1 MKMGD
6 VHANDPSRED
16 HDAKGQRPGA
26 VDETLEQRASAEALL
41 LFRQL
46 KVLRDDDE
54 LPDDFVIDS
63 KRIHNLYLELFEMF
77 ILAIGRAHPTPAGQL
92 NGTRLA
98 TAAKAIATAIAD
110 HLNKNGVCAKDD
122 TQNLSDLAD
131 NLENPNLKDAVLATW
146 IAEYDADLF
155 GEITSALTEIES
167 ETITS
172 LLTAPPAPGG
182 TADLKSKVTAT

>member
-26 VDETLEQRASAEALL
+26 VDEMLEQRASAEALL

-63 KRIHNLYLELFEMF
+63 KRIHNLYLELEQTDGNQSGGKFRQPQT
-77 ILAIGRAHPTPAGQL
+77 GGPTQSTDTLTSPEAPA
-92 NGTRLA
+92 
-98 TAAKAIATAIAD
+98 
-110 HLNKNGVCAKDD
+110 
-122 TQNLSDLAD
+122 S
-131 NLENPNLKDAVLATW
+131 
-146 IAEYDADLF
+146 
-155 GEITSALTEIES
+155 
-167 ETITS
+167 
-172 LLTAPPAPGG
+172 
-182 TADLKSKVTAT
+182 